1 LRNVLLKERRLL
13 TVFFN
18 MLITKKK
25 RKFGKMFQIKWNWR
39 DFTWKKVL
47 QRPSSVCVFWT
58 VEDKVA
64 CTMTSCIYV
73 HMWFEKCHAYIHMI
87 MHILRYLYVNVL
99 SITTYIRTERGGKR
113 RRKEERANDKTN
125 SKLFKML
132 VVSEHK

>member
-1 LRNVLLKERRLL
+1 
-13 TVFFN
+13 
-18 MLITKKK
+18 
-25 RKFGKMFQIKWNWR
+25 
-39 DFTWKKVL
+39 
-47 QRPSSVCVFWT
+47 
-58 VEDKVA
+58 
-64 CTMTSCIYV
+64 
-73 HMWFEKCHAYIHMI
+73 MI